1 MSGEN
6 DVSALLQQY
15 AAETGV
21 HSVQKVEQDFVA
33 IAQRVPAEHVT
44 TGLAEAMHS
53 EQTPPF
59 EDMVG
64 DSFERGSSELR
75 AAMLKQLIDGASL
88 SAVKPLIDDGLL
100 PRLANGSGHP
110 AVPVDAVLVEG
121 LDTSVVRRLA
131 RAAAMEDPSVI
142 DRMSEFFAVDPAAGR
157 TLGGV
162 ALSVALSKIA
172 EAR

>member
-1 MSGEN
+1 MSREN
-6 DVSALLQQY
+6 DVSAVLQQY

-33 IAQRVPAEHVT
+33 VAQSVPAEHVT

-75 AAMLKQLIDGASL
+75 AAMLKQLIDGASPA
-88 SAVKPLIDDGLL
+88 AVKPLIDDGLL
-100 PRLANGSGHP
+100 PRQTNGSGHA
-110 AVPVDAVLVEG
+110 AVPVDTALVEG
-121 LDTSVVRRLA
+121 LDAEVVRRLA
-131 RAAAMEDPSVI
+131 RAAAMEDPSII

-162 ALSVALSKIA
+162 ALSVALGKIA
-172 EAR
+172 AAR